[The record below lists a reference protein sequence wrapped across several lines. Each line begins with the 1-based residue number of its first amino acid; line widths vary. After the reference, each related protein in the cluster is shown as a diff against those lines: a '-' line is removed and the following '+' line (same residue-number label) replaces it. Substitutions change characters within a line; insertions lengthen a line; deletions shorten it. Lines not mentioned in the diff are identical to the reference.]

1 MSLVFAFVLAFPSS
15 AAGTDPESRLQARFT
30 ELMAGLFHNGAD
42 IEVYNADNVD
52 ITDSFRAQFASDAD
66 SGNYQAMY
74 DYLSSIEATVV
85 KTSSI
90 MTRAEYVPVSR
101 NFFKFLNKTVDGRVY
116 NGLIDYDI
124 NASYTY
130 NPTTNKMLT
139 AATPTL
145 RTNEIF
151 FEGAGDGRFVYDTT
165 IDKATG
171 SVSGTMAS
179 FALNFTLSVQ
189 YQFGG
194 TYLPSVT
201 FPLNQSFSEYL

>member
-85 KTSSI
+85 KTSNNPFRLTVPAVPLLLSRYTPKI
-90 MTRAEYVPVSR
+90 AIKVAPMT
-101 NFFKFLNKTVDGRVY
+101 
-116 NGLIDYDI
+116 
-124 NASYTY
+124 
-130 NPTTNKMLT
+130 
-139 AATPTL
+139 
-145 RTNEIF
+145 
-151 FEGAGDGRFVYDTT
+151 
-165 IDKATG
+165 
-171 SVSGTMAS
+171 GTE
-179 FALNFTLSVQ
+179 TLSLKKRIITV
-189 YQFGG
+189 
-194 TYLPSVT
+194 VT
-201 FPLNQSFSEYL
+201 TTG